1 MVVFSF
7 IILFLPFFSV
17 CDPPESLYSLEGTQ
31 RLPVWSHLLKV
42 VHFHSIYHIKLNIM
56 VIDKGL
62 LFSSNL
68 KTWHGGN
75 VFSLILL
82 KILYFFL
89 YIKKHGNSHILFNHL
104 LH

>member
-62 LFSSNL
+62 LFSTNL
-68 KTWHGGN
+68 KTWHGGECLQFN
-75 VFSLILL
+75 SFKNIIFFSL
-82 KILYFFL
+82 
-89 YIKKHGNSHILFNHL
+89 H
-104 LH
+104 